1 MLHGFL
7 ACSGHAFLH
16 IPPVFACHF
25 RFLAHIR
32 IFLAFSCRSPFPFVK
47 TRFLDYHLLYFLR
60 SLSLEI
66 DFVIPYSSFRTLFN
80 IFLNLQVGLG
90 FGLIPKC
97 PSPFSWTYLILYN
110 TYLFASFAR
119 NHIFLIQHPVHLE
132 TILVNLTAP
141 WYLNVQPSIVEA
153 NKIHIMDAERDEGYV
168 NLGFAITYF
177 NYLQPLPFLTAVS
190 GTPAHHCLALWQ
202 QGNFE
207 PLPLVKQAVE
217 MKIGT

>member
-1 MLHGFL
+1 MLHGFI

-16 IPPVFACHF
+16 IPLVFAFHF

-47 TRFLDYHLLYFLR
+47 TRFLDYHLYFIR

-66 DFVIPYSSFRTLFN
+66 DFVIPYPSFRTPFTN
-80 IFLNLQVGLG
+80 FFFDSQVGLG
-90 FGLIPKC
+90 FGLIPKY
-97 PSPFSWTYLILYN
+97 PSPWTYLILYN

-119 NHIFLIQHPVHLE
+119 NHIFLIQHPVHPE
-132 TILVNLTAP
+132 TILVDLTAP
-141 WYLNVQPSIVEA
+141 WYLNVQPSIVES
-153 NKIHIMDAERDEGYV
+153 NKIHIIDAERDEGYV

-177 NYLQPLPFLTAVS
+177 NYILPLPFLTAVS
-190 GTPAHHCLALWQ
+190 GTPAHHCIALWQ
-202 QGNFE
+202 QGNSE

-217 MKIGT
+217 TKIGT